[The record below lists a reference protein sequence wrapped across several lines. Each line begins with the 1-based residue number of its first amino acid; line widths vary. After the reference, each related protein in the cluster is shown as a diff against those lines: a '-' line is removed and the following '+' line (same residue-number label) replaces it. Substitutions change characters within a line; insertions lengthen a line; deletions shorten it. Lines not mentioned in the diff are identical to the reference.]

1 MDQLLQR
8 KIERFLILL
17 LFDREILMIHDEE
30 YPKNLESRYPLTNH
44 DIFFYKH
51 RHNLRTHDE
60 KGGRIDTRVKNMA
73 TYL

>member
-1 MDQLLQR
+1 MNQLLQR

-44 DIFFYKH
+44 DNFFYKH
-51 RHNLRTHDE
+51 RQ
-60 KGGRIDTRVKNMA
+60 KRVQVRQILN
-73 TYL
+73 TD